1 MPLLAQ
7 AVLKFVVRQMI
18 QIPTVPRTTPL
29 LRTVIPALLL
39 LLLAAPATR
48 ADIGYQFVPVGNP
61 GNANDTVAAGNGGLS
76 YGAVSY
82 SYAIGQYDVTLT
94 QYTAFL
100 NAVANADPFGLYNPS
115 MATDLNVAGILQ
127 SGSSGN
133 FSYSVIGSGNRP
145 VTYVSE
151 LDAMRF
157 SNWLGN
163 GQPLG
168 LGEVAA
174 STEDGAYTMA
184 SANQG
189 FVLRNANAQY
199 WVPTENEWYKAA
211 YYDPN
216 KGGPGVGGYWT
227 YATRSDNAL
236 GNVIGNAPNQANFV
250 ISGFSVGQSWPYSTS
265 QNYLTDVGAFSG
277 SASAYGTYDQNG
289 DVNQIIG
296 DPNGGYVERR
306 GGSWGSPGADQLT
319 SSTRFDSYP
328 SEERREVGFRIATVP
343 EPGAGASLI
352 LAGAVLL
359 ARRRRAAL
367 PKGGH
372 RVETQRRSAT

>member
-1 MPLLAQ
+1 M
-7 AVLKFVVRQMI
+7 VRQMTK
-18 QIPTVPRTTPL
+18 IPTVPRSESL

-39 LLLAAPATR
+39 PLLLAAPAVR
-48 ADIGYQFVPVGNP
+48 ADIGYQFVPIGDP
-61 GNANDTVAAGNGGLS
+61 GNANDTVAAQNGGLS
-76 YGAVSY
+76 FGAVNY
-82 SYAIGQYDVTLT
+82 TYAIGQYDVTLT
-94 QYTAFL
+94 QYTTFL
-100 NAVANADPFGLYNPS
+100 NAVASSDPNGLYNPS

-163 GQPLG
+163 GQPVG

-174 STEDGAYTMA
+174 STENGAYTMA

-199 WVPTENEWYKAA
+199 WIPTENEWYKAA

-216 KGGPGVGGYWT
+216 KGGPGIGGYWT
-227 YATRSDNAL
+227 YATKSDSAP

-250 ISGFSVGQSWPYSTS
+250 YAGFSVPPSWPYSTS

-296 DPNGGYVERR
+296 DPNAGYVERR
-306 GGSWGSPGADQLT
+306 GGSWGSPGADNLM
-319 SSTRFDSYP
+319 SSSRFDTYP
-328 SEERREVGFRIATVP
+328 SEEKRDGGFRIATVP

-352 LAGAVLL
+352 LAGAIVL
-359 ARRRRAAL
+359 ARRKRAAS
-367 PKGGH
+367 PKCGD
-372 RVETQRRSAT
+372 RI